1 MRVLRRIRS
10 DDSGMT
16 LVDVLISMVLMLVV
30 GGVMV
35 SGFISSNQVFRA
47 TNDESAGQT
56 DVRTTI
62 ERLGRDIRNARSLE
76 PGATQSQLV
85 LWIDGNSDY
94 KKQSDEVVTWQLVAN
109 ADGKF
114 DVTRLRDGN
123 VLRTARLV
131 ISQIAFCYRENGSG
145 PCLATPLTADQ
156 AEAIRVVTAEIEYD
170 ANLDRGLTSR
180 STTFSERLRNV
191 E

>member
-1 MRVLRRIRS
+1 MRLLRRFRS

-35 SGFISSNQVFRA
+35 SGFISSNQIFRT

-56 DVRTTI
+56 DVRTTV
-62 ERLGRDIRNARSLE
+62 ERLGRDIRNARSLD
-76 PGATQSQLV
+76 PGATESQLV
-85 LWIDGNSDY
+85 LWIDANSDY
-94 KKQSDEVVTWQLVAN
+94 KKQTDEVVTWQLVAN
-109 ADGKF
+109 SEGKY
-114 DVTRLRDGN
+114 DVTRLRDGD

-131 ISQIAFCYRENGSG
+131 ISQIAFCYRDAATGA
-145 PCLATPLTADQ
+145 CLVTPLTADQ
-156 AEAIRVVTAEIEYD
+156 AESVRVVTAEMEYD

-180 STTFSERLRNV
+180 STTFTERLRNV